1 MRASWAKQIVV
12 VRGVADTNLPKAAA
26 RELYEDRTPPPTA
39 EEVEMRRIE
48 RLFKATTTSKARPDR
63 RNRQDMRRLRG
74 KD

>member
-1 MRASWAKQIVV
+1 VA
-12 VRGVADTNLPKAAA
+12 VRGVTDKHLAKAAA

-48 RLFKATTTSKARPDR
+48 RLFRATTTTKGRPNR
-63 RNRQDMRRLRG
+63 RNRQGMRRLRG